1 MMPQLGQK
9 LISRFLTDFT
19 SPANGR
25 HMLNPQ
31 LQISQLRGVRDKV
44 THTFAHVHAPASN
57 ITCSI
62 RHASPFHSHVEIKKV
77 IFKSS
82 GTEVITYHS
91 AAPVCSTR
99 INRFLL
105 LVLLRPEV
113 AAGSAKPVVPI
124 NVGNAS
130 TDMGN
135 PPSPALRAAQEAGE
149 PFQQFVPS
157 PEDAPQQQLPP
168 MHTSPPLW
176 SAKPLWDSTAGLCW
190 FYQILF

>member
-62 RHASPFHSHVEIKKV
+62 RHASPFHSHMEIKKSHLQ
-77 IFKSS
+77 IIRNRSYHLPLCGSS
-82 GTEVITYHS
+82 VLYTDQQVPASGI
-91 AAPVCSTR
+91 AQTR
-99 INRFLL
+99 GGCWLCK
-105 LVLLRPEV
+105 
-113 AAGSAKPVVPI
+113 ACGSHKC
-124 NVGNAS
+124 G
-130 TDMGN
+130 
-135 PPSPALRAAQEAGE
+135 
-149 PFQQFVPS
+149 
-157 PEDAPQQQLPP
+157 
-168 MHTSPPLW
+168 
-176 SAKPLWDSTAGLCW
+176 KC
-190 FYQILF
+190 